1 MSGGY
6 RGYSFEILASMKE
19 NSWKIQRGAMA
30 GLIILLGLVA
40 AIMLFRLA
48 INFNNYWLIFI
59 PLVGLALLA
68 IYNLKLL
75 TQLGTFLSG
84 AACSG

>member
-1 MSGGY
+1 
-6 RGYSFEILASMKE
+6 
-19 NSWKIQRGAMA
+19 MA

-68 IYNLKLL
+68 IYNLELL
-75 TQLGTFLSG
+75 TQLGTFFVRRCLLW
-84 AACSG
+84 